1 MEIPRGCT
9 TASLEGTAIAELVC
23 QNAPDL
29 GLTPAAVERPSV
41 GSVEALG
48 AVVAGEDPQHR
59 VTEAAL
65 DHSLARFEHQAA
77 PDASTPM
84 VWSDIESEQLA
95 DVLAGVRAGCSYP
108 REPTDRSALP
118 ATIVNGWSA

>member
-1 MEIPRGCT
+1 
-9 TASLEGTAIAELVC
+9 
-23 QNAPDL
+23 
-29 GLTPAAVERPSV
+29 
-41 GSVEALG
+41 
-48 AVVAGEDPQHR
+48 VVAGEDPQHR

-65 DHSLARFEHQAA
+65 DHSLARFEYQAA
-77 PDASTPM
+77 PDTSTPM
-84 VWSDIESEQLA
+84 VWSEQLA